1 MVLEHMPLNDQI
13 WANEK
18 HNYGHGVGFRVTF
31 YYFSDPEQ
39 LEVASLCDGVV
50 RFLQELPGPV
60 VPPALQM
67 DMVNA
72 VKG

>member
-1 MVLEHMPLNDQI
+1 M
-13 WANEK
+13 
-18 HNYGHGVGFRVTF
+18 
-31 YYFSDPEQ
+31 
-39 LEVASLCDGVV
+39 ASLCDGVV

-72 VKG
+72 VRGEHWSKHVDKRL